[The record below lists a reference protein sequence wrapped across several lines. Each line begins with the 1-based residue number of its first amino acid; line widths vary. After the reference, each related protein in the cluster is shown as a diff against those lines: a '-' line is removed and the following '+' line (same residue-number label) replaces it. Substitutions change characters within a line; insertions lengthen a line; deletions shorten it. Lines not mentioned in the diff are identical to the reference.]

1 MIKELMVGLSILT
14 YDVNLAGQANS
25 VNNSV
30 IEELIN
36 LMYNKTDLFV
46 DYYNEYHDSIHF
58 EGEEIVRHKVINSK
72 EKALVIFDFDIGYT
86 LISED
91 YEVFE
96 ISNDD
101 LTFINELFNKKVV
114 YYDSGNYYYEEGENI
129 YLFVEDIKQD
139 ELYSGSDVLHET
151 NFALSSTENSFQI
164 EAGDS
169 YIIDINA
176 YVNNMYPGFTFYK
189 QNKIENYYYVYQY
202 DTSFYLESG
211 GSEGNCVLNAMYSMM
226 LNMGHNFY
234 YNNFI
239 KQTTYRNYLNTITSD
254 ILYNLVEDG
263 THTVN
268 NRSRVGKDWN
278 GAKALEKFPELY
290 YIFRDIAIREYDY
303 HPSRGM
309 YIDSICYILDD
320 VGPQFDYNP
329 YFLPTSNDQTIAEL
343 IDLGVPSVISTSD
356 SIIYNAHAMAVVG
369 YASFYKTTGW
379 WIFSDTEY
387 KYFYIVDDGHTNHKE
402 YKDTGYYFDQYV
414 CGASFI
420 HAVPSHLVFSNC

>member
-1 MIKELMVGLSILT
+1 
-14 YDVNLAGQANS
+14 
-25 VNNSV
+25 
-30 IEELIN
+30 
-36 LMYNKTDLFV
+36 
-46 DYYNEYHDSIHF
+46 
-58 EGEEIVRHKVINSK
+58 
-72 EKALVIFDFDIGYT
+72 
-86 LISED
+86 
-91 YEVFE
+91 
-96 ISNDD
+96 
-101 LTFINELFNKKVV
+101 
-114 YYDSGNYYYEEGENI
+114 
-129 YLFVEDIKQD
+129 
-139 ELYSGSDVLHET
+139 
-151 NFALSSTENSFQI
+151 
-164 EAGDS
+164 
-169 YIIDINA
+169 
-176 YVNNMYPGFTFYK
+176 
-189 QNKIENYYYVYQY
+189 
-202 DTSFYLESG
+202 
-211 GSEGNCVLNAMYSMM
+211 MM

-320 VGPQFDYNP
+320 IGPQFDYNP

-379 WIFSDTEY
+379 WIFVILNINIFILLMMVIQTIKNTKIQDIILINMFVEHLLFMQFLRISC
-387 KYFYIVDDGHTNHKE
+387 FLIVNR
-402 YKDTGYYFDQYV
+402 F
-414 CGASFI
+414 
-420 HAVPSHLVFSNC
+420 